1 MGVPAFGRGAG
12 HDRHRSGH
20 SAGRRPTPVTK
31 RDSGEHR
38 VRHALLASVLMGSQ
52 QRNEDQ
58 KILDPLMGAQ
68 CLEHRQ
74 RMPQAI
80 GADDLTRIV

>member
-1 MGVPAFGRGAG
+1 
-12 HDRHRSGH
+12 
-20 SAGRRPTPVTK
+20 
-31 RDSGEHR
+31 
-38 VRHALLASVLMGSQ
+38 MGSQ

-58 KILDPLMGAQ
+58 KVLDPLMGAQ
-68 CLEHRQ
+68 RLEHRL